1 MSKVEDIERLKD
13 FVQENYGRLDILVN
27 NAGSSLFKSFL
38 DTSVEDLDRIYQVD
52 LRSVYLVSQY
62 MVPLMRENGGG
73 SIINI
78 SSILGVL
85 GGKKVSAYCAM
96 KGGVVMLTKAL
107 AAELGPEIRV
117 NCLCPSHIVTDMMQ
131 LEMER
136 LEKSGKMDLLT
147 RRFPMKRVAYP
158 EDMKGVMLFFAS
170 EDSAWLTGN
179 IFMVDGGLSCY
190 I

>member
-1 MSKVEDIERLKD
+1 MKLEGKVALITGGGTGIGKAAAQMVAEEGGISIVAGRRIGPLEETVAEITQAGGKAAACPADVSKVEDIERLKD

-78 SSILGVL
+78 SSILVILNFSGLFNNSLVGICNAL
-85 GGKKVSAYCAM
+85 CKKSIPFTVS
-96 KGGVVMLTKAL
+96 KSEVIKQFKLFS
-107 AAELGPEIRV
+107 EI
-117 NCLCPSHIVTDMMQ
+117 SYQ
-131 LEMER
+131 
-136 LEKSGKMDLLT
+136 
-147 RRFPMKRVAYP
+147 
-158 EDMKGVMLFFAS
+158 
-170 EDSAWLTGN
+170 
-179 IFMVDGGLSCY
+179 
-190 I
+190 